1 MNVLTPIVPYHF
13 HDQAGFGKPVIKKK
27 KKKKELITLKFLRRV
42 SLIQYLQEFEVVKL
56 QGSYNGSQNI

>member
-27 KKKKELITLKFLRRV
+27 KKGVNHFEILKTGFTYSISARV
-42 SLIQYLQEFEVVKL
+42 
-56 QGSYNGSQNI
+56 

>member
-27 KKKKELITLKFLRRV
+27 KKALITLKFWRRV